1 MKIRTDFVTNS
12 SSSSFIIGKKG
23 DDKTKDIIFGLIKE
37 YYKEYFENR
46 DKLLK
51 VASDYGVYY
60 DEKTQSFR
68 YIKDGK
74 YTPELYDEHKEIDDR
89 LKKDFGIETW
99 SYFDYD
105 IDWLKCETYADYV
118 EYWVNKHNE
127 YLKLKNESDN
137 TRSSRMAPFYMVDF
151 SSDEK
156 VIDLVT
162 DCGEEYVCNSWD
174 CNGLIGWYFCCTD
187 CLLEGDD
194 KEVDNFS
201 CDYCTYKK
209 NSKECKALRDGIT
222 SGKLTTENINIEVLG
237 KICVHSESGYIP
249 DFVVEKLYAL
259 SNFACN
265 HMG

>member
-1 MKIRTDFVTNS
+1 MKIRMDYVTNS
-12 SSSSFIIGKKG
+12 SSSSFIIGKKD
-23 DDKTKDIIFGLIKE
+23 DDKTKDILFNMIKE
-37 YYKEYFENR
+37 YYREYYENKE
-46 DKLLK
+46 KLLK

-60 DEKTQSFR
+60 DEKSSSFK

-74 YTPELYDEHKEIDDR
+74 YTKELYEEHDKINKK
-89 LKKDFGIETW
+89 LKKDFGFETW
-99 SYFDYD
+99 DYFDYN
-105 IDWLKCETYADYV
+105 IDWLECETYADYV
-118 EYWVNKHNE
+118 EFWKRKFEEHKKSNE
-127 YLKLKNESDN
+127 GPV
-137 TRSSRMAPFYMVDF
+137 RMAPFYMIDF
-151 SSDEK
+151 STDEK

-162 DCGEEYVCNSWD
+162 DCEEEYVCNSWD
-174 CNGLIGWYFCCTD
+174 CKGLIGWYFSCTD

-201 CDYCTYKK
+201 CDYCSYKK

-222 SGKLTTENINIEVLG
+222 SGKLTVDNINIEVLG